1 MYIIILILAFF
12 LLMVVGVHQEYKAEQ
27 NIRKKSEIAELTECI
42 ENLQRKV
49 NNISKKID
57 ELSET
62 KYKNKKK

>member
-1 MYIIILILAFF
+1 MA
-12 LLMVVGVHQEYKAEQ
+12 VGAHQEYKAEQ
-27 NIRKKSEIAELTECI
+27 NIREKSEIAELTECI

>member
-12 LLMVVGVHQEYKAEQ
+12 LLMAVGVHQEYKAEQ